1 LESSDSELDNCS
13 LSSINTS
20 SASSTQNITIDTD
33 KLIKISCIKIEKL
46 MIMKNKIRMEL
57 NLMTST
63 IGYLHVFDFT
73 NVIEKDL
80 ENLK

>member
-1 LESSDSELDNCS
+1 
-13 LSSINTS
+13 
-20 SASSTQNITIDTD
+20 
-33 KLIKISCIKIEKL
+33 

-80 ENLK
+80 ENLNKEEEQQFKNSLNDIKVAEKQKDFFKKTFYETIFKLSE